1 MAARIIDGKA
11 IAKRYRAETARLVEV
26 FAAEAGRRPAL
37 ATVLVGDDPASQVYI
52 GSKRKAATS
61 VGIGD
66 RHREL
71 PAEASIEDIAGVLT
85 ELAADDEVSGILL
98 QLPLPGGQ
106 DASALIDL
114 IPAVKDVDGLT
125 TQSTGLLARGEPG
138 LRPCTPRGIITLLDE
153 TGIDLDGARAVVI
166 GRSEL
171 VGRPM
176 AQLLVNRNATVTIA
190 HSHTADLPA
199 VAREADVLV
208 VAMGRQEAVD
218 DAFVAPGATVIDVG
232 IHRTPAG
239 LRGDVAFA
247 EVAPIAGAI
256 TPVPGGVGP
265 MTIETLLRNT
275 LDAARLQAGL
285 PLSDA

>member
-1 MAARIIDGKA
+1 M
-11 IAKRYRAETARLVEV
+11 
-26 FAAEAGRRPAL
+26 
-37 ATVLVGDDPASQVYI
+37 
-52 GSKRKAATS
+52 
-61 VGIGD
+61 
-66 RHREL
+66 
-71 PAEASIEDIAGVLT
+71 
-85 ELAADDEVSGILL
+85 
-98 QLPLPGGQ
+98 
-106 DASALIDL
+106 
-114 IPAVKDVDGLT
+114 T

-285 PLSDA
+285 PPSDA

>member
-11 IAKRYRAETARLVEV
+11 IAKRYRAETARLVEE

-114 IPAVKDVDGLT
+114 IPSVKDVDGLT

-199 VAREADVLV
+199 VAREAEVLV

-232 IHRTPAG
+232 IHRTSEG

>member
-1 MAARIIDGKA
+1 MAADIIDGKA
-11 IAKRYRAETARLVEV
+11 IAKRYRAETARLVEE

-37 ATVLVGDDPASQVYI
+37 ATVLVGEDPASQVYI

-71 PAEASIEDIAGVLT
+71 PAEASVEDIAGVLT

-114 IPAVKDVDGLT
+114 IPAAKDVDGLT
-125 TQSTGLLARGEPG
+125 TLSTGLLARGEPG

-153 TGIDLDGARAVVI
+153 SGVDLDGVNAVVI

-199 VAREADVLV
+199 VARAADVLV

-218 DAFVAPGATVIDVG
+218 DSYVKPGATVIDVG
-232 IHRTPAG
+232 IHRTSEG

-285 PLSDA
+285 PPGDA